1 MQVGMKTIKL
11 WIGKFREFSQGMKD
25 ANVTSIAGESAFFL
39 FLSIFPLLNLIL
51 GLATLLPISEQAVV
65 DTMVGMF
72 PDELGTFIRTLIKDI
87 FTNGS
92 TAVTIVSIATGL
104 WSSAKG
110 VNSIR
115 KGMNTIYNS
124 RDNRN
129 FLLAKIVSVLYT
141 AVFVILLLLL
151 ACASVFGRQAA
162 EALGNRFTELQG
174 LTSFLVE
181 MHTFVS
187 MGITFLFMLFMY
199 SKMPHQNQPVRFQ
212 IPGALFAATAW
223 TLISLGF
230 SYIIELTMRNSYMY
244 GSLTTI
250 IILLFWIYIMVN
262 VIFLGAEINVF
273 LSRYVFKEKV
283 EALMAARNR
292 KKVARA
298 RGIILRRRKKR
309 EAEQEKSEAETAAQN
324 EEKGEAETAA
334 QNIEQSETRI
344 VAQNIEKNN
353 DTTSKN
359 KR

>member
-1 MQVGMKTIKL
+1 MEKIKL

-151 ACASVFGRQAA
+151 ACISVFGRQVA
-162 EALGNRFTELQG
+162 EALGNQFSELKG
-174 LTSFLVE
+174 LTNLIVE
-181 MHTFVS
+181 MHAFVS
-187 MGITFLFMLFMY
+187 VGITFLFMLFMY
-199 SKMPHQNQPVRFQ
+199 SRMPHENQPARFQ
-212 IPGALFAATAW
+212 VPGALFTGAAW
-223 TLISLGF
+223 TIISLGF

-262 VIFLGAEINVF
+262 VIFIGAELNVF

-283 EALMAARNR
+283 EALLAAKSR
-292 KKVARA
+292 KKAARA
-298 RGIILRRRKKR
+298 RAIIARRKKR
-309 EAEQEKSEAETAAQN
+309 KEKREMKKAP
-324 EEKGEAETAA
+324 
-334 QNIEQSETRI
+334 IR
-344 VAQNIEKNN
+344 
-353 DTTSKN
+353 
-359 KR
+359 